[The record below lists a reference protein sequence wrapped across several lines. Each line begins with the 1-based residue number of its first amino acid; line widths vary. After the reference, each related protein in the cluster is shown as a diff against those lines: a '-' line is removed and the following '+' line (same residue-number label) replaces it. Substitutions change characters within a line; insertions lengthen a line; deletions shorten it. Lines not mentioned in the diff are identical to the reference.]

1 MLSVCIPVHN
11 KNITQ
16 LLSELSRQFESI
28 SDLVELLVFDDG
40 SSCPVHDGLHLFP
53 GVKFIYSKENVGRS
67 AARNQLIKE
76 AKGPYVLFLDAGSE
90 ILNPRFLEDWISVL
104 NKGESMVYFG
114 GSDYPTTPPEKSFQ
128 LRWRVGVARESKSWD
143 FRKRY
148 QTTFKTNNSVLHQQ
162 VFDRLKFDESLRTYG
177 HEDTLFG
184 FELSQIGM
192 EVRQVNIPV
201 MNQIKD
207 SNEAFLKKTKSAV
220 DNLILA
226 QQRSSSPE
234 RFKHYVKLLNTYEK
248 IKALRLESL
257 LTLLEKTIKVRIEKR
272 LKRGDS
278 FLMQQRFDLY
288 KLLLLHEALRKR
300 C

>member
-16 LLSELSRQFESI
+16 LLTELHRQFGSV

-40 SSCPVHDGLHLFP
+40 SSCSVHDGLQLFP
-53 GVKFIYSKENVGRS
+53 GVRFIHSKENVGRS
-67 AARNQLIKE
+67 AARNRLVKE

-90 ILNPRFLEDWISVL
+90 ILNPRFLEGWISVL
-104 NKGESMVYFG
+104 SKEKRLVYFG
-114 GSDYPTTPPEKSFQ
+114 GSTYPTTPPEKSFQ
-128 LRWRVGVARESKSWD
+128 LRWRVSVARESKSWA
-143 FRKRY
+143 FRKKY
-148 QTTFKTNNSVLHQQ
+148 PTSFKTNNSVLHLQ
-162 VFDRLKFDESLRTYG
+162 VFNTLKFDESLRAYG

-184 FELSQIGM
+184 FELSQNGM
-192 EVRQVNIPV
+192 EVQQVNNPV

-226 QQRSSSPE
+226 EQRSSSPV
-234 RFKHYVKLLNTYEK
+234 RFRQYVKLLSVYEK
-248 IKALRLESL
+248 IKAIRLEFL

-272 LKRGDS
+272 LKDGDS
-278 FLMQQRFDLY
+278 FLILQRFDLY
-288 KLLLLHEALRKR
+288 KLLLLHEALRR
-300 C
+300 RY